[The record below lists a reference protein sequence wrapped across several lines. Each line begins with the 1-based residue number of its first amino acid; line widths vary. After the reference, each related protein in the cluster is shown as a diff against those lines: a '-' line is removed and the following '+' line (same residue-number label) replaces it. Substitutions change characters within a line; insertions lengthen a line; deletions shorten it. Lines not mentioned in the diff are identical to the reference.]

1 MNKYK
6 DLIIIGA
13 GGHGR
18 VVADTAARTGNYQSI
33 SFLDDIEFPQ
43 TFPYPYL
50 GKCDTAEKYLDAHD
64 IVVAIGNGE
73 VRQKIM
79 LSLAEHGAH
88 FATIIAPDSIVAADV
103 SIGAGTV
110 VLPGAVINTGTVI
123 GKGVIINTASSVDH
137 DCRID
142 DFCHVAVGAHIC
154 GTVSVGQRSWVGA
167 GVTVI
172 NNVTIC
178 SDCMIGAG
186 AVVVN
191 DIETNGIY
199 VGVPAKRQRRI

>member
-18 VVADTAARTGNYQSI
+18 VVADIAARVGNYQSI
-33 SFLDDIEFPQ
+33 AFLDDKELPQ

-50 GKCDTAEKYLDAHD
+50 GKCDTAEKYLDAYD
-64 IVVAIGNGE
+64 IAVAIGNGE
-73 VRQKIM
+73 VRQRIM
-79 LSLAEHGAH
+79 VSLAEHGAH
-88 FATIIAPDSIVAADV
+88 FATIIAPDAVIAADV
-103 SIGAGTV
+103 RIGAGTII
-110 VLPGAVINTGTVI
+110 LPGTVINTGTVI
-123 GKGVIINTASSVDH
+123 GKGAIINTASSVDH
-137 DCRID
+137 DCSIG

-154 GTVSVGQRSWVGA
+154 GTVHVGHRTWVGA
-167 GVTVI
+167 GATVI
-172 NNVTIC
+172 NNITIC

-191 DIETNGIY
+191 DIETSGLY
-199 VGVPAKRQRRI
+199 VGVPAKRQHRI